1 MITIAIDGST
11 KSTGVAIFDDKELI
25 KYECI
30 TSNNKNVLTRIKY
43 MTDEIEKIYLSYK
56 NIDFQKDLTK
66 AIITDE
72 EIKPFEIQVIM
83 EQIIPDNLKD
93 VTWSKNQATF
103 KALFY
108 LQAAIVLMFHHY
120 NIDVEFYGAST
131 WRSKCGI
138 RQGGL
143 TRDTLKL
150 KDKEFVQDT
159 YSISVNDDIADAI
172 CIGHAKVN
180 TKPEPQPFNWG

>member
-1 MITIAIDGST
+1 MITLAIDSST
-11 KSTGVAIFDDKELI
+11 KSTGIAIFEDKNLI

-30 TSNNKNVLTRIKY
+30 TSSNKNVLTRIKY
-43 MTDEIEKIYLSYK
+43 MTDEIEKIYKQY
-56 NIDFQKDLTK
+56 NPTQI
-66 AIITDE
+66 
-72 EIKPFEIQVIM
+72 IM

-120 NIDVEFYGAST
+120 NIEVEFYGAST

-138 RQGGL
+138 QQGGL
-143 TRDTLKL
+143 TRDMLKL
-150 KDKEFVQDT
+150 KDKEFVKNT
-159 YSISVNDDIADAI
+159 YNISVNDDIADAI

-180 TKPEPQPFNWG
+180 NKPEPKPFNWD

>member
-1 MITIAIDGST
+1 MITLAIDGST
-11 KSTGVAIFDDKELI
+11 KSTGIAIFEDKKLI

-30 TSNNKNVLTRIKY
+30 TSSNKNVLTRIKY
-43 MTDEIEKIYLSYK
+43 MTDEIEKIYKQY
-56 NIDFQKDLTK
+56 NPTQI
-66 AIITDE
+66 
-72 EIKPFEIQVIM
+72 IM

-120 NIDVEFYGAST
+120 NIEVEFYGAST

-138 RQGGL
+138 QQGGL
-143 TRDTLKL
+143 TRDMLKL
-150 KDKEFVQDT
+150 KDKEFVKNT
-159 YSISVNDDIADAI
+159 YNISVNDDIADAI

-180 TKPEPQPFNWG
+180 NKPEPKPFNWD